1 MQNEREAIK
10 HAATAI
16 MIGLSSTAE
25 DRLIQELA
33 GFKRWL
39 EPLLAVD
46 PGETKPL
53 LYSHEAI
60 NVFRED
66 KPAAGETGRLEHSGA
81 HFDEGFYRVPVIIE

>member
-16 MIGLSSTAE
+16 MIGLSSAAE
-25 DRLIQELA
+25 DRLVRELA
-33 GFKRWL
+33 EFKRWL

-53 LYSHEAI
+53 LYSHEAV

-66 KPAAGETGRLEHSGA
+66 KPVNGEGGRLEHSEA
-81 HFDEGFYRVPVIIE
+81 HFDGGFYRVPVIIE